1 MFVTKTKRWDAQSPS
16 SFTWSFC
23 LAIVLLLVGF
33 GEPQAGN
40 MVPPERPTN
49 SAKGGSG
56 VLDGQTFTGEYG
68 LVGKSAHGTDTWIFR
83 NGSFLS
89 KGCEECGFPE
99 SGYAAYSEA
108 GGVSFKTTTNCP
120 VTDAQIVWE
129 GTVNNGKIE
138 GVWTWTKKRWYRT
151 IRKQFWCRGSIQDT
165 VVDVSDS
172 GS

>member
-1 MFVTKTKRWDAQSPS
+1 MHNHHLHLHGRFVWSVLVNPKPATWCRRSDQRIAQ
-16 SFTWSFC
+16 
-23 LAIVLLLVGF
+23 
-33 GEPQAGN
+33 
-40 MVPPERPTN
+40 
-49 SAKGGSG
+49 GGAG

-83 NGSFLS
+83 NGSLLS

-99 SGYAAYSEA
+99 SGYAAYSEV